1 MSTQSAAL
9 AASSMCGPLMR
20 GAQEWRRTLS
30 IRERYLAAGDPD
42 ALPPPDS
49 GVRPEIVMSW
59 RRSLLSGVDTAGT
72 DLPRDECAAMPGRLV
87 RAARPVLERLATEI
101 AGTQSWAFLADRE
114 CRLVDYVVG
123 DPALTPQL
131 EQRGAFPGA
140 RFGEDV
146 VGTNGLGTAVERQ
159 RPFIVAGSEHFR
171 AYESEATTAGAPVRD
186 PVTRRLVGL
195 LNLNCH
201 YTRTSD
207 LMLPYVTELA
217 REIEARLLDS
227 WPGAGADRAL
237 LEEVARMWKHRVQAV
252 VVLSDEVF
260 VANAAATALLGVAD
274 HELLRSLA
282 REAVAAGRACGA
294 RLDLGPDL
302 AVMARCQPLSAPAR
316 HPAAVVTLTAA
327 GPAATPGGAAGA
339 VAGALPGLVADAVP
353 GSAAHAAAD
362 AGPGPE
368 VPAAAAWTGA
378 REPASRRLR
387 GQLGQAR
394 AARLPVLLRG
404 ERGTGKTT
412 LAEYLHVAGADRDR
426 GQFTVTDCALSGI
439 DAHGWTRR
447 LGEALTDPAATVVL
461 QHLDVLDPGLVA
473 VTAGL
478 LSSASARLAATAAHE
493 VCERGDLLPLTE
505 RFPVIVDVP
514 PLRERAA
521 DIPALITEIIAQLRP
536 EPPRPRCTPEAVAAL
551 AASDW
556 PGNVR
561 QLRQVVATALVRS
574 MSCDITLG
582 DLPGGY
588 PGAARGR
595 RLTGL
600 DRAERHALLTALR
613 DAGWD
618 REAAAR
624 DLGISRATIYRK
636 LKRHGISPPAVH
648 LQPAIQ
654 EGA

>member
-1 MSTQSAAL
+1 MSTRSAAL
-9 AASSMCGPLMR
+9 AASLMR
-20 GAQEWRRTLS
+20 GPDAWRRTLEVK
-30 IRERYLAAGDPD
+30 ERYLAAGDPD
-42 ALPPPDS
+42 QLPPPDC
-49 GVRPEIVMSW
+49 GVRREIVASW
-59 RRSLLSGVDTAGT
+59 RRSLLSGVDAAGT
-72 DLPRDECAAMPGRLV
+72 DLPRDACAALPGRLV
-87 RAARPVLERLATEI
+87 RAAQPVLDRLADEI

-131 EQRGAFPGA
+131 EARGAFPGA

-146 VGTNGLGTAVERQ
+146 VGTNGLGTAVEQQ

-171 AYESEATTAGAPVRD
+171 AHESEATTAGAPVRD

-201 YTRTSD
+201 YARTSE

-217 REIEARLLDS
+217 REIEARLPDS
-227 WPGAGADRAL
+227 WPGAVADRAL
-237 LEEVARMWKHRVQAV
+237 LEEVARMWQRRAQAV
-252 VVLSDEVF
+252 VVLSDAVF
-260 VANAAATALLGVAD
+260 VANAAATAVLGSAD
-274 HELLRSLA
+274 PGLLRELA
-282 REAVAAGRACGA
+282 RDAVALGRERTA
-294 RLDLGPDL
+294 RLDLGSDL
-302 AVMARCQPLSAPAR
+302 AVLARCRPLSATAR
-316 HPAAVVTLTAA
+316 HPAAVVTLSPVAARPVTGAVTAAVTVGTAA
-327 GPAATPGGAAGA
+327 GG
-339 VAGALPGLVADAVP
+339 
-353 GSAAHAAAD
+353 
-362 AGPGPE
+362 
-368 VPAAAAWTGA
+368 AAAAIWPGGPGA
-378 REPASRRLR
+378 RESSRERLR
-387 GQLGQAR
+387 GQIGQAR
-394 AARLPVLLRG
+394 TARLPVLLRG

-412 LAEYLHVAGADRDR
+412 FARCLHDPAADRDPECLAR
-426 GQFTVTDCALSGI
+426 LTVTDCALSEI
-439 DAHGWTRR
+439 SPQAWAQR
-447 LGEALTDPAATVVL
+447 LGAALADPAGTVVL
-461 QHLDVLDPGLVA
+461 QHLDVLNPALVTL
-473 VTAGL
+473 TAGL
-478 LSSASARLAATAAHE
+478 LASSAARLAATATE
-493 VCERGDLLPLTE
+493 QVCERRNLLPLAE
-505 RFPVIVDVP
+505 LFPVIVDVP

-521 DIPALITEIIAQLRP
+521 DIPALITEMIAQLRP
-536 EPPRPRCTPEAVAAL
+536 EPPRPRCTPEALAAL
-551 AASDW
+551 TASGW

-600 DRAERHALLTALR
+600 DMAERHALLAALR

-636 LKRHGISPPAVH
+636 LKRHGISPPAAA